1 MLHSPRPAPPRPAPP
16 RPAPPRPAPSEHL
29 GSGPPPSPALL
40 PLLQWLTGPSMAWP
54 SRQARSGLRD
64 SGGPPLRG
72 AARGRAPD
80 ASRRRAPRRARGR
93 AACRKC
99 GGRGGPRRAWRRH
112 RGAVFLAAPCG
123 AEGPGRSCG
132 CGGQT
137 RRGRARP
144 GSGRPPGERAWGGG
158 RELLGDGSPPGRQLS
173 ARGAPSSA
181 DNASEKYL
189 HSPLLAAC
197 CRPRAGAGQRQP
209 PPPGATAGRS
219 PAPPPPL
226 PLPPPPPLYAPAA
239 TVQPP
244 GRLLPARRGPPAAAG
259 GGQFQ

>member
-1 MLHSPRPAPPRPAPP
+1 MLHSPRPAPPRPVRAPWLW
-16 RPAPPRPAPSEHL
+16 PA
-29 GSGPPPSPALL
+29 PSPALL
-40 PLLQWLTGPSMAWP
+40 PLLQSLTGPSMAWP

-80 ASRRRAPRRARGR
+80 ASRRRGPRRARGR
-93 AACRKC
+93 AARRKC

-112 RGAVFLAAPCG
+112 RGAVFLAAAFG

-132 CGGQT
+132 WGGQA

-144 GSGRPPGERAWGGG
+144 GSGRPPGERARGGG

-181 DNASEKYL
+181 DNSSESIFILLFSLSAAVPAPGRLSASRRL
-189 HSPLLAAC
+189 PV
-197 CRPRAGAGQRQP
+197 
-209 PPPGATAGRS
+209 PPPGG
-219 PAPPPPL
+219 
-226 PLPPPPPLYAPAA
+226 PLPPFLAPSPPLHAPAA

-244 GRLLPARRGPPAAAG
+244 GRLLPARQGPPAAAG